1 MDQSQRIVP
10 VAARQTLAPDIPA
23 QAVLHQAAS
32 DQVAPCPA
40 APVRV
45 DLVRV
50 DPAHKDQGRAAC
62 GLAVREDVVQDADQD
77 ADQGMVPAAALRASV
92 QGCRGHNRARLLD
105 CRPAAL
111 AVAVVA
117 AAWNEQQRQASLAE
131 QPQVVWRL
139 WLVRL
144 QHDRRQQER

>member
-1 MDQSQRIVP
+1 M
-10 VAARQTLAPDIPA
+10 AARQTLAPDIPA

-32 DQVAPCPA
+32 DRVAPCPA
-40 APVRV
+40 VPVRV

-62 GLAVREDVVQDADQD
+62 GLAVREDVGQD
-77 ADQGMVPAAALRASV
+77 ADQGMVPAAALRASL

-111 AVAVVA
+111 AVAAVA

-139 WLVRL
+139 WRARL